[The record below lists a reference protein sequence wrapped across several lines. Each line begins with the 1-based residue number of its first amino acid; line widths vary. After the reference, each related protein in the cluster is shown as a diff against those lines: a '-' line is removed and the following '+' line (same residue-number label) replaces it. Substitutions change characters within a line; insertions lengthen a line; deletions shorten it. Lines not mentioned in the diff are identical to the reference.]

1 MSTHD
6 NGDKGQN
13 SGFGA
18 LIPGFDMM
26 QQLARNAAGSLMQG
40 VAQHAPLPHLP
51 NLNAWVTPTFKVEE
65 LEKRIEELKAVH
77 FWLDQNTRALSATIQ
92 ALEVQKMTLSTLQSM
107 NVSFADVAQSLKTKA
122 ADGLNALTG
131 LATPTASPSPTPA
144 APAIFQNPFMT
155 AVTATQAVPAPTP
168 APAPV
173 PAPIPPS
180 VKTEFAGLEVP
191 PRRHTK
197 PTAPQ
202 DAPIA
207 EAQAESTPPT
217 AATPAGIDS
226 IQGWNTLAQQ
236 FQTLAVNAIK
246 EVSPQTVMEAGK
258 HMASTLTR
266 EALKT
271 ATDMT
276 ANMTR
281 GLVTSASSAAAVVA
295 PRPTASEHSVSA
307 EVSDEVDEVAAPAP
321 AAKRRRSTKTTPTA
335 QATETPVPAAS
346 STTKKRA
353 SATKKSTPR

>member
-122 ADGLNALTG
+122 TDGLNVLTG
-131 LATPTASPSPTPA
+131 FATPTASPPSAPA

-168 APAPV
+168 APAP
-173 PAPIPPS
+173 APIPS
-180 VKTEFAGLEVP
+180 GVKTEFAGLEVP

-197 PTAPQ
+197 PTPPQ
-202 DAPIA
+202 DSTAPATEA
-207 EAQAESTPPT
+207 EPESTPPT
-217 AATPAGIDS
+217 AAAPAGIDP

-281 GLVTSASSAAAVVA
+281 GLVTSASSAAAGVA
-295 PRPTASEHSVSA
+295 PRPTASEHSASVSA
-307 EVSDEVDEVAAPAP
+307 EDTDEVDAPLP
-321 AAKRRRSTKTTPTA
+321 AVKRRRTTKTTPTA
-335 QATETPVPAAS
+335 QVPEPPSPAAS